1 MSFATPSLP
10 QYIEYALPYNNAI
23 LNNSKLRDFGT
34 ISDLKRRYATSG
46 TYRIIAKK
54 TKDLENRMN
63 PTFVSQDFSIGSE
76 DINSEFVQLELS
88 SPRDGVSLLDAM
100 EFITKTIPNIEIISC
115 SESIPTMEDIFVE
128 INE

>member
-1 MSFATPSLP
+1 
-10 QYIEYALPYNNAI
+10 
-23 LNNSKLRDFGT
+23 
-34 ISDLKRRYATSG
+34 
-46 TYRIIAKK
+46 
-54 TKDLENRMN
+54 MN